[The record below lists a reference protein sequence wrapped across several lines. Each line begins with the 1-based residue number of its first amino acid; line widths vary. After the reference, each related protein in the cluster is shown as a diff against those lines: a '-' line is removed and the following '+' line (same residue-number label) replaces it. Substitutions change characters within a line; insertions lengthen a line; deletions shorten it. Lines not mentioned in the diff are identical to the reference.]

1 MANHV
6 RVTLNQCLVDIW
18 SVGCI
23 FAELLGRRV
32 FLPGQ
37 SGVEQ
42 LNLILRKVGF
52 PSEEE
57 IDRIPSPKSQM
68 YLRRL
73 PRPTNYPL
81 SSRFPTASPQALEL
95 LEKFLKFNPEARIS
109 CAEALRHPYFAG
121 MPLAESRPITRFN
134 FDFDAKCETLKD
146 IKSQILTELA
156 LYRKPTVEHPLHF
169 IEDTKGK
176 EKCHTAS
183 PTSILKRLGFGRRNC

>member
-1 MANHV
+1 MASPV
-6 RVTLNQCLVDIW
+6 SSIFVIVCLVDMW

-57 IDRIPSPKSQM
+57 IDRIPSPKSQI

-73 PRPTNYPL
+73 PRPVNYPF
-81 SSRFPTASPQALEL
+81 SARFPTATPTSLNL
-95 LEKFLKFNPEARIS
+95 LERLLKFNPEDRIS

-121 MPLAESRPITRFN
+121 MVLPEPSPIMRFN
-134 FDFDAKCETLKD
+134 FDFDSKCETLKD
-146 IKSQILTELA
+146 IKTQILAELS
-156 LYRKPTVEHPLHF
+156 LYHKPSVEYPLMSDSV
-169 IEDTKGK
+169 ESK
-176 EKCHTAS
+176 EGISKS
-183 PTSILKRLGFGRRNC
+183 PTSILQRLGFGRSLK